1 MRLLKY
7 LFGCTTSQLQF
18 MGSSSPTRDQTQGSL
33 YWDRGILSTK
43 PPEKSP
49 DENLGCIASG

>member
-7 LFGCTTSQLQF
+7 LFGCTTSQLQL

-33 YWDRGILSTK
+33 YWDRGILSTE

>member
-7 LFGCTTSQLQF
+7 LFGCTKSQLHL
-18 MGSSSPTRDQTQGSL
+18 MGSSSPTRGQTQSL
-33 YWDRGILSTK
+33 YWDHGILSTE

-49 DENLGCIASG
+49 GENLGCIASG